1 MMRPMWIAVE
11 HIVSVVR
18 PADARLATL
27 PLFWLCGVC
36 LCGRVWRRGCS
47 ACGVG
52 GWPWWSWWSPFPAEL
67 VCDLCSHGGANNIPS
82 RLAESGCCKLA
93 RAACLHVDETRDT
106 SGAFLFF
113 VLHPAGYAGIDNSP
127 SFLQFQFFDHTPSNL
142 CTLQAWQH
150 PTSAIHVL

>member
-67 VCDLCSHGGANNIPS
+67 VCYLCSHGGANNIPS

-106 SGAFLFF
+106 SGAFLFC
-113 VLHPAGYAGIDNSP
+113 
-127 SFLQFQFFDHTPSNL
+127 FFERWR
-142 CTLQAWQH
+142 TLDLGR
-150 PTSAIHVL
+150 TSLITGRSLRLKRLGG